1 MMRSRDVLARACFL
15 RGRQASLAETD
26 EFVEQVQEL
35 RARVGELEAA
45 VRRVT
50 QERDHFKALIDGVV
64 AARKAH
70 EEALDWPQSGS
81 GTPSAF
87 ARGKSRMPN
96 APSARPASCCNRQ

>member
-45 VRRVT
+45 LRRVT

-70 EEALDWPQSGS
+70 EEAL
-81 GTPSAF
+81 
-87 ARGKSRMPN
+87 ARLAAVRKRN
-96 APSARPASCCNRQ
+96 AERFRAWQIEDAERAERPPGELLQ